1 MIKISIVITVF
12 NGAKYLPEL
21 LTDLSQLSNSEM
33 QIIVVDDGS
42 TDQSF
47 AVASEFKKLFPHYS
61 LERLSEN
68 NGVGNAR
75 NIGIKLSVGKYI
87 YFLDCD
93 DSVIGSFLVGSE
105 LDFSTAADLIFA
117 PVIRQISNLSNE
129 FYLSVLNQ
137 AINMDRQDLLA
148 ASMRYRTSSMECWGL
163 FIRREFLESN
173 EIYFQPIRISEDFVF
188 MTEVYTKLKSFSLV
202 NSPVYIHTHHSGSL
216 GKSFSNHEIHSWFAG
231 FLHLVTLAG
240 DNCARSIEGEFIE
253 GQMIWC
259 FAYFLIAFVL
269 SDTEVQRSFLE
280 QVSAGDDN
288 SILYQL
294 AVDSDDVCLA
304 EDLPLEQLI
313 DKSQVA
319 LKKIAGEVSPTNTY
333 LYCYD
338 RLSMGVC
345 EMMEALGINID
356 GIIDD
361 NAESIV
367 PTEKLAVKLMSP
379 SALNHKLLQH
389 ATIIVCHDNIN
400 VYATVKNRFLNE
412 QKRGLR
418 IVNVTTRDLVGDLAY
433 SKFFKSDCV

>member
-1 MIKISIVITVF
+1 
-12 NGAKYLPEL
+12 
-21 LTDLSQLSNSEM
+21 
-33 QIIVVDDGS
+33 
-42 TDQSF
+42 
-47 AVASEFKKLFPHYS
+47 
-61 LERLSEN
+61 
-68 NGVGNAR
+68 
-75 NIGIKLSVGKYI
+75 
-87 YFLDCD
+87 
-93 DSVIGSFLVGSE
+93 
-105 LDFSTAADLIFA
+105 
-117 PVIRQISNLSNE
+117 
-129 FYLSVLNQ
+129 
-137 AINMDRQDLLA
+137 
-148 ASMRYRTSSMECWGL
+148 
-163 FIRREFLESN
+163 
-173 EIYFQPIRISEDFVF
+173 
-188 MTEVYTKLKSFSLV
+188 
-202 NSPVYIHTHHSGSL
+202 
-216 GKSFSNHEIHSWFAG
+216 
-231 FLHLVTLAG
+231 
-240 DNCARSIEGEFIE
+240 
-253 GQMIWC
+253 
-259 FAYFLIAFVL
+259 
-269 SDTEVQRSFLE
+269 VQRSFLE

-294 AVDSDDVCLA
+294 AVDSDDVCPA

-319 LKKIAGEVSPTNTY
+319 LKKIVGEVSPTNTY

-345 EMMEALGINID
+345 EMMEALGIYID

-418 IVNVTTRDLVGDLAY
+418 IVNVTTRDLVGDLDY